1 MDINIDQS
9 KELILTAAKASCH
22 SCLSCHTS
30 TEKSPVSKKME
41 RTLVNTS
48 YSSKVL

>member
-30 TEKSPVSKKME
+30 TEKSPVSKKNGK
-41 RTLVNTS
+41 NTCEHF
-48 YSSKVL
+48 L